1 MDTQLQPLSSPVT
14 ITDIPLTEG
23 ETTIIMHCHDRTF
36 KSVTILT
43 STGTPLFTITG
54 KGSGSINWQ
63 RTIHD
68 STGTAIFD
76 LRHPNYGMKNLWT
89 VKRPSGRDL
98 CTLKHVDYMGKS
110 RSALE
115 MTVFNESDIGAEV
128 LVKVQPRDASAVT
141 TVVKV
146 GETPVA
152 EIRLVEENDVIDLT
166 EKDRSV
172 WQGRIAGGMD
182 LGVVCL
188 CFSRGRCR
196 LTSALGCRCYALP
209 CGDES
214 RLEAIGV
221 LRDDS

>member
-1 MDTQLQPLSSPVT
+1 MNTQLETLSKPVT
-14 ITDIPLTEG
+14 ITDGPLTTG

-36 KSVTILT
+36 KSVTVLT

-54 KGSGSINWQ
+54 KGSGSFTWQ

-68 STGTAIFD
+68 TAGVAIFD

-128 LVKVQPRDASAVT
+128 LIKIQPKDASAVT
-141 TVVKV
+141 TLVKV
-146 GETPVA
+146 GETAVA
-152 EIRLVEENDVIDLT
+152 EIRLVEENDVMDLT
-166 EKDRSV
+166 GKDRTV
-172 WQGRIAGGMD
+172 WQARIAGGVD
-182 LGVVCL
+182 LGVVCIQFL
-188 CFSRGRCR
+188 
-196 LTSALGCRCYALP
+196 
-209 CGDES
+209 
-214 RLEAIGV
+214 I
-221 LRDDS
+221 